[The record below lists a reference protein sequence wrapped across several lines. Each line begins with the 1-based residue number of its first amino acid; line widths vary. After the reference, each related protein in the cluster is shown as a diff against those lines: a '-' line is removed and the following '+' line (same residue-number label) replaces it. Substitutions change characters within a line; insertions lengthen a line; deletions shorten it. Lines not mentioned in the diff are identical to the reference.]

1 LQGTALDPRQL
12 RRTVAAALLG
22 IALAGSAAAAGA
34 SDGLEGHWE
43 NPKHSMV
50 VNVSRCEDGR
60 DYCAIVIK
68 ASAKAQANAA
78 KGGTTHFIGT
88 EILRVRPSGDGTF
101 KGTAFDPESN
111 MHVDA
116 TVTMAA
122 PGVMDLKGCA
132 LLGLVCETQRWTK
145 VSRD

>member
-1 LQGTALDPRQL
+1 LTAGA
-12 RRTVAAALLG
+12 V
-22 IALAGSAAAAGA
+22 ALACIAAAASSAGR
-34 SDGLEGHWE
+34 DGFEGRWE

-50 VNVSRCEDGR
+50 VNVGRCGGGAE
-60 DYCAIVIK
+60 YCAVVLK

-88 EILRVRPSGDGTF
+88 EILRVRPSSEGVF
-101 KGTAFDPESN
+101 KGTAFDPETD

-116 TVTMAA
+116 TVTMVS

-132 LLGLVCETQRWTK
+132 VFGLVCESQRWTK
-145 VSRD
+145 VKGD

>member
-1 LQGTALDPRQL
+1 M
-12 RRTVAAALLG
+12 RRAIAAALISAAFTL
-22 IALAGSAAAAGA
+22 SAAAAGPQ
-34 SDGLEGHWE
+34 DLEGRWE
-43 NPKHSMV
+43 NPKHTTV
-50 VNVSRCEDGR
+50 VNVSVCGPGPQ
-60 DYCAIVIK
+60 YCAIVLK

-88 EILRVRPSGDGTF
+88 EILRVKPAGDGLF

-116 TVTMAA
+116 TVRLIA
-122 PGVMDLKGCA
+122 PGVMDMKGCA
-132 LLGLVCETQRWTK
+132 LFGLVCESQRWTK

>member
-1 LQGTALDPRQL
+1 
-12 RRTVAAALLG
+12 
-22 IALAGSAAAAGA
+22 
-34 SDGLEGHWE
+34 
-43 NPKHSMV
+43 MV
-50 VNVSRCEDGR
+50 VNVSRCGGGP
-60 DYCAIVIK
+60 DYCAIVLK

-88 EILRVRPSGDGTF
+88 EILRVRPASNGMF
-101 KGTAFDPESN
+101 KGTAFDPETN

-116 TVTMAA
+116 TVTMVS

-132 LLGLVCETQRWTK
+132 LFGLVCESQRWTK

>member
-1 LQGTALDPRQL
+1 MDTRQL
-12 RRTVAAALLG
+12 RR
-22 IALAGSAAAAGA
+22 ALATALIGAVSTVSAAAA
-34 SDGLEGHWE
+34 SPEGLEGHWE
-43 NPKHSMV
+43 NPKHTTV
-50 VNVSRCEDGR
+50 VNVSVCGPGPE
-60 DYCAIVIK
+60 YCAVVLK

-88 EILRVRPSGDGTF
+88 EILRVKPTGDGVF

-116 TVTMAA
+116 TVRLVA
-122 PGVMDLKGCA
+122 PGVMDMKGCA
-132 LLGLVCETQRWTK
+132 LFGLVCESQRWTK